1 MNIEKARLYTIGRL
15 IGIYREQRRG
25 KTQNSFTQRAFAKD
39 ICSVNTLK
47 RLESGEVPRD
57 EEVYI
62 ILLDKLGLKFGY
74 YELVDN
80 ALVELMESLYE
91 AIEYYRLDEIICLCE
106 RALSLLEK
114 VKDYIYYN
122 ELHTLFEATYKY
134 YKDDIEISVSMMKH
148 FNEIY
153 LYMDELYES
162 LYKSMIFA
170 RAQIEYI
177 HNPEDYYKTI
187 KRLDILNGET
197 LSERLYA
204 LHYLLLTSNY
214 IKMKEE
220 IDELEQIWL
229 KYQNYIKLLDVYI
242 YAIALYNKIGKEYR
256 GSYIN
261 KALDIISNQVIPKS
275 KITQLYSNLA
285 SQYYLEGE
293 YELALS
299 YFNKMLEIKE
309 SDIFLPF
316 IVYIAHIQTV
326 LKKPVNIPILN
337 DELTKK
343 YSRELQLIYNYYR
356 EYNATPDFV
365 KQNFIL
371 KEIAPVLKDK
381 ELIKIFKYEITRL
394 VENTN
399 NYKNLYFFEKVV
411 TDNLVVDDF

>member
-162 LYKSMIFA
+162 LYKRMIFA
-170 RAQIEYI
+170 RAQIYAI
-177 HNPEDYYKTI
+177 HELDNYYQI
-187 KRLDILNGET
+187 VNDLNF
-197 LSERLYA
+197 LCSERDSEKIA
-204 LHYLLLTSNY
+204 VIHYYYLSKQY
-214 IKMKEE
+214 IKMKDM
-220 IDELEQIWL
+220 IDNLEKIFLEKYNFIRLLDIYTCGLLLHSVVEKEKVLDYIKKAEQI
-229 KYQNYIKLLDVYI
+229 II
-242 YAIALYNKIGKEYR
+242 ER
-256 GSYIN
+256 
-261 KALDIISNQVIPKS
+261 DI
-275 KITQLYSNLA
+275 
-285 SQYYLEGE
+285 
-293 YELALS
+293 
-299 YFNKMLEIKE
+299 
-309 SDIFLPF
+309 
-316 IVYIAHIQTV
+316 
-326 LKKPVNIPILN
+326 
-337 DELTKK
+337 
-343 YSRELQLIYNYYR
+343 
-356 EYNATPDFV
+356 
-365 KQNFIL
+365 
-371 KEIAPVLKDK
+371 
-381 ELIKIFKYEITRL
+381 
-394 VENTN
+394 
-399 NYKNLYFFEKVV
+399 
-411 TDNLVVDDF
+411 